1 MEKDEIH
8 LNDIKRILFGQA
20 PPEFLLEVFVRTLII
35 FTFCLVV
42 VKWLGKRMSGQISV
56 MEMTIMIIIGA
67 LISIPMQAP
76 SRGLMQGLLLLIALY
91 GIYTFVN
98 WLGYKNKKTEIL
110 LHGKAIMLVKDNRL
124 VIPEMK
130 AAHISK
136 QQVFAEL
143 RNKDVFNLGEV
154 KRMYLEACGII
165 SIYKEEKAK
174 PGLLVFPVEDAVV
187 IAPTSTLSEA
197 CYACDNC
204 GFVVGK
210 TGTQSACKHCSCNA
224 WTAAAK
230 IKEEKTNE

>member
-136 QQVFAEL
+136 QQVLAEL

-174 PGLLVFPVEDAVV
+174 PGLLVFPSEDAVV
-187 IAPTSTLSEA
+187 IAPTSTPSEA
-197 CYACDNC
+197 CYACGNC

-210 TGTQSACKHCSCNA
+210 TETQSACKHCSCNA

-230 IKEEKTNE
+230 IKEEKNG